1 MLFIQ
6 ILNFKLSD
14 LSFSYSLKFLF
25 LIILSKKLI
34 TCISITNMFY
44 ENAGSFSPILQ
55 CFDVYS
61 TNAVVFVLARMRNN
75 IPFWHTNP
83 WSTRTMRRRH

>member
-1 MLFIQ
+1 
-6 ILNFKLSD
+6 
-14 LSFSYSLKFLF
+14 
-25 LIILSKKLI
+25 
-34 TCISITNMFY
+34 MFY

-83 WSTRTMRRRH
+83 WSTRTMQRRL